1 MELVYIFHSGFAL
14 LGDGFTVV
22 MDYYMDSKEYGDDG
36 VLHSGILHD
45 GILQR
50 EGKLYVL
57 SSHFHPDHFNKEVL
71 TWREKRPDI
80 IYILSKDIL
89 KHRRAKEED
98 ALWLRKGEEY
108 VDETLKIKAF
118 GSTDVGVSFLIEAQG
133 KTFFHAG
140 DLNNWHWMDESD
152 EVEWKRNEKYFL
164 YQLDYI
170 YRQVKEMDVVMFPV
184 DPRLGNEYMRGATQF
199 IDKIKTRTFV
209 PMHFTPEYDKANAF
223 GKIAQEKGVEF
234 IPVTHSGQIIK
245 L

>member
-164 YQLDYI
+164 YQIDYI

>member
-36 VLHSGILHD
+36 VPHSGILHD
-45 GILQR
+45 EILQR
-50 EGKLYVL
+50 EGKFYVL

-108 VDETLKIKAF
+108 KDEIIKINAF
-118 GSTDVGVSFLIEAQG
+118 GSTDVGVSFLIEVQG
-133 KTFFHAG
+133 KKIFHAG

-234 IPVTHSGQIIK
+234 IPVTHNGQIIK

>member
-152 EVEWKRNEKYFL
+152 EAEWKRNEKYFL